1 MNRKKQRFLFFPILL
16 ILLALVPSNG
26 FASEFNFAVTPIPS
40 EKQVDKEKT
49 YFDLLLAPN
58 EETEL
63 KVNLRNDTDKEVK
76 VGISINS
83 AITNSNV
90 IVEYGENKG
99 KKDQSLAFDIKDYV
113 QYPSSVRLK
122 PKSEQTVSINVKMPN
137 TPFDGVLASGI
148 TFKEETS
155 DEGKRQDDKSQG
167 LSLSLIH
174 I

>member
-1 MNRKKQRFLFFPILL
+1 M
-16 ILLALVPSNG
+16 
-26 FASEFNFAVTPIPS
+26 
-40 EKQVDKEKT
+40 
-49 YFDLLLAPN
+49 
-58 EETEL
+58 
-63 KVNLRNDTDKEVK
+63 NLRNDTDKEVK

-155 DEGKRQDDKSQG
+155 DEANAKTIRVRGYPLKMNIRM
-167 LSLSLIH
+167 SLH
-174 I
+174 Y

>member
-1 MNRKKQRFLFFPILL
+1 M
-16 ILLALVPSNG
+16 
-26 FASEFNFAVTPIPS
+26 
-40 EKQVDKEKT
+40 
-49 YFDLLLAPN
+49 
-58 EETEL
+58 
-63 KVNLRNDTDKEVK
+63 VK
-76 VGISINS
+76 IR
-83 AITNSNV
+83 
-90 IVEYGENKG
+90 

-167 LSLSLIH
+167 LSIKNEYSYVVALLMQQNKKRLSRIYF
-174 I
+174 

>member
-49 YFDLLLAPN
+49 YFDLLLEPN

-76 VGISINS
+76 
-83 AITNSNV
+83 
-90 IVEYGENKG
+90 
-99 KKDQSLAFDIKDYV
+99 
-113 QYPSSVRLK
+113 
-122 PKSEQTVSINVKMPN
+122 
-137 TPFDGVLASGI
+137 
-148 TFKEETS
+148 
-155 DEGKRQDDKSQG
+155 
-167 LSLSLIH
+167 
-174 I
+174 